1 MDDTLKRLLE
11 TEQRAEE
18 ITRGANIERER
29 LIEEALD
36 EARRE
41 QHRFEDRIPELHA
54 SFVEKAETRADQTIS
69 ELHKRYDERHARMRQ
84 QAEERE
90 NDALEAAFQLIT
102 DPRI

>member
-1 MDDTLKRLLE
+1 MDDTLKKLLE

-18 ITRGANIERER
+18 ITRLANIERER
-29 LIEEALD
+29 LIEEALQ

-41 QHRFEDRIPELHA
+41 QRRFEARVPELHA
-54 SFVEKAETRADQTIS
+54 SFVEKAEARAQQTVS

-102 DPRI
+102 DSRI

>member
-1 MDDTLKRLLE
+1 MDDTLKKLLE

-18 ITRGANIERER
+18 ITRLANVERER
-29 LIEEALD
+29 LIDEALQ

-41 QHRFEDRIPELHA
+41 QSRFEARIPEMHA
-54 SFVEKAETRADQTIS
+54 AFVEKAEARAEQTVS
-69 ELHKRYDERHARMRQ
+69 ELHKRYDERHARMRK

-90 NDALEAAFQLIT
+90 NDALNAAFQLII

>member
-1 MDDTLKRLLE
+1 MDDTLQRLLE

-18 ITRGANIERER
+18 ITRLANVERER
-29 LIEEALD
+29 LIEEALQ

-41 QHRFEDRIPELHA
+41 QSRFEARTPELHA
-54 SFVEKAETRADQTIS
+54 SFVEKAETRAQQTVS
-69 ELHKRYDERHARMRQ
+69 ELHKRYDERHTRMRQ

-90 NDALEAAFQLIT
+90 NDALDAAFQLIT